1 MDSNSDK
8 TIEGNNSVRPHSQ
21 SLIFQNILLE
31 PHKAKP
37 KNSKGILK
45 SNRLYELQRQK
56 GNFKYL
62 EKYVHKHFINLYK
75 NSKNDYNV
83 RMIDDILNNESS
95 HLVAEF
101 KDYLIMGDITEF
113 LQKSYNLKE
122 CKKYLPK
129 IYEYYNSCSVIFPNY
144 VCLHESKYIYKN
156 IRKKQKVIDNQQ
168 EQEEKQEKIKKGN
181 LKIESKDDFFTTK
194 TFYSILEQTNTSNLK
209 LFFGIK
215 DNMDVNETPND
226 IMSKLEQ
233 AEKEAIKRKINLI
246 KSSKNSHQISNIMEN
261 SNNYTSNNIKTNNNS
276 NITNNISKI
285 FNKNASIKEKN
296 KSVNNNNNNYH
307 YLTSG
312 KRKNNNLKLNNNI
325 NSNSNLNLN
334 LNKEKNFQINN
345 YISKNPSINKR
356 DNIPKKN
363 IKSNSNNIIYID
375 NYNIGKNNNR
385 TTTFYGNTEINP
397 KKKDIKK
404 YFIENSHKHH
414 QIYFRNENNSH
425 KNIKKQLIN
434 SLIPSKSLLTKIF
447 NNNFDNNN
455 SLKHNSFNFINNKHI
470 EKSPIS
476 VNQLI
481 EESAVPTS
489 PSSIT
494 IQANPFRNKKNYN
507 ININIKESNSTRNI
521 TSNKLN
527 ENIKSKEKLN
537 IKNIQDKL
545 KYKRNKNTNTNIIKN
560 QKMNNYN
567 NTITTTN
574 VIKNNYKN
582 INNNKNY
589 VYNKTQMNNNNYGY
603 FNSFRTIGNN
613 SPIQGSVN
621 NPSVTDINNSNNNI
635 IKKSVNIQKINSTSN
650 IQKPM
655 NMNMN
660 ININMNNKNKIY
672 FNNGSSTN
680 IINNKIYPKS
690 PLSVEL
696 ETIKVTKKKR
706 ILYPRTKTFSDVSNY
721 TNKHQN
727 IYNNY
732 NYYSNIINSI
742 KNANSLSNDKNH
754 YIDSINHTSL
764 NSNNVN
770 EDYIN
775 TGLNPSYNNNY
786 ANAKKNLLLDE
797 FYRKKSIIVP
807 FNKEIN
813 NINININGYNPPS
826 GSLTSRASNNG
837 SRKKYKKYKGI
848 QEINLNSPENKMH
861 NNKSKMNKKSS
872 HLLSRNEGNPVKIKK
887 MYDSIKS
894 NKHMISNKTTGYL
907 SARKK

>member
-1 MDSNSDK
+1 M
-8 TIEGNNSVRPHSQ
+8 
-21 SLIFQNILLE
+21 
-31 PHKAKP
+31 
-37 KNSKGILK
+37 
-45 SNRLYELQRQK
+45 
-56 GNFKYL
+56 
-62 EKYVHKHFINLYK
+62 
-75 NSKNDYNV
+75 
-83 RMIDDILNNESS
+83 
-95 HLVAEF
+95 
-101 KDYLIMGDITEF
+101 
-113 LQKSYNLKE
+113 
-122 CKKYLPK
+122 
-129 IYEYYNSCSVIFPNY
+129 
-144 VCLHESKYIYKN
+144 
-156 IRKKQKVIDNQQ
+156 
-168 EQEEKQEKIKKGN
+168 
-181 LKIESKDDFFTTK
+181 
-194 TFYSILEQTNTSNLK
+194 
-209 LFFGIK
+209 
-215 DNMDVNETPND
+215 
-226 IMSKLEQ
+226 
-233 AEKEAIKRKINLI
+233 
-246 KSSKNSHQISNIMEN
+246 
-261 SNNYTSNNIKTNNNS
+261 
-276 NITNNISKI
+276 
-285 FNKNASIKEKN
+285 
-296 KSVNNNNNNYH
+296 
-307 YLTSG
+307 
-312 KRKNNNLKLNNNI
+312 
-325 NSNSNLNLN
+325 
-334 LNKEKNFQINN
+334 
-345 YISKNPSINKR
+345 
-356 DNIPKKN
+356 
-363 IKSNSNNIIYID
+363 
-375 NYNIGKNNNR
+375 
-385 TTTFYGNTEINP
+385 
-397 KKKDIKK
+397 
-404 YFIENSHKHH
+404 
-414 QIYFRNENNSH
+414 
-425 KNIKKQLIN
+425 
-434 SLIPSKSLLTKIF
+434 
-447 NNNFDNNN
+447 
-455 SLKHNSFNFINNKHI
+455 
-470 EKSPIS
+470 
-476 VNQLI
+476 
-481 EESAVPTS
+481 
-489 PSSIT
+489 
-494 IQANPFRNKKNYN
+494 
-507 ININIKESNSTRNI
+507 
-521 TSNKLN
+521 
-527 ENIKSKEKLN
+527 N

-672 FNNGSSTN
+672 FNNGSTTN
-680 IINNKIYPKS
+680 IVNNKIYPKS